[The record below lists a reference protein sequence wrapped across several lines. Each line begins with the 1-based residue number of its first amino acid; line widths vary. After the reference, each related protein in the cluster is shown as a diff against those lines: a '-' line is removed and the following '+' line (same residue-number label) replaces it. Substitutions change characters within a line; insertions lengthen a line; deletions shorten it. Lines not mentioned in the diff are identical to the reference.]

1 MLYYPDIK
9 VAPSILSADYSNLER
24 DLKDLEDKGA
34 DLFHID
40 IMDGHFVPNLT
51 IGPGVIKDIRKIT
64 DLVLDVHLMIEDPEF
79 FIPKFI
85 DAGADIIDF
94 HVEAFLKE
102 RKLNLKK
109 LTEVYNGVKGVRKG
123 LTINPPTDVAYF
135 KKILANI
142 DLDFILIMS
151 VNPGFGGQ
159 AFIVRVLDK
168 VRTLREEYGFKGDI
182 QIDGGINA
190 ETSSPALEAGCNILV
205 TGNYILNA
213 LDRGEAMSK
222 LRNNISNY
230 KGGAG

>member
-9 VAPSILSADYSNLER
+9 IAPSILSADYANLEL
-24 DLKDLEDKGA
+24 DLKDLEAKGA
-34 DLFHID
+34 DFFHID

-51 IGPGVIKDIRKIT
+51 IGPGVVKDIRNIT

-85 DAGADIIDF
+85 DAGADIINF

-102 RKLNLKK
+102 NRLDLKK
-109 LTEVYNGVKGVRKG
+109 LVKVYSGIKEVRKG

-135 KKILANI
+135 KEILVNI

-159 AFIVRVLDK
+159 AFIVQVLDK

-190 ETSSPALEAGCNILV
+190 ETSALALEAGCNILV
-205 TGNYILNA
+205 AGNYILKA
-213 LDRGEAMSK
+213 VDRREAIAK
-222 LRNNISNY
+222 LKDNISNHR
-230 KGGAG
+230 GGVR